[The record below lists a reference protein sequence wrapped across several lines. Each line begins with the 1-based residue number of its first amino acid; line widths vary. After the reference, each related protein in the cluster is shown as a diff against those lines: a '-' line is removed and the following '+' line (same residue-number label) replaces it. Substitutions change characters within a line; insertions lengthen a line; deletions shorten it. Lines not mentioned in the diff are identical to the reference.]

1 MLIRI
6 NLLPHR
12 ELKRAA
18 RRRQFNALLAI
29 AVMIGVLSVALGH
42 TVIATRKSNQEARNA
57 FLTQE
62 IAKLDRQIVE
72 IKKIREQTQALLE
85 RKQVVE
91 TLQSNRT
98 EVVHLF
104 DQMIRLLPDG
114 LYLKSFKQTA
124 DVVNIGGYTQ
134 SSARVS
140 TLMRSLE
147 ESPWFEQPSLI
158 EIKAATVN
166 NLRANEFVLSVKQ
179 TRQKLEGTD
188 TGENV
193 SNKKSPGGA
202 S

>member
-18 RRRQFNALLAI
+18 RRRQFNVLLGI
-29 AVMIGVLSVALGH
+29 AVAIGVVTVGLGH
-42 TVIATRKSNQEARNA
+42 TLIASRQSTQEARNA
-57 FLTQE
+57 FLAQE
-62 IAKLDRQIVE
+62 ITKLDNQIVE

-147 ESPWFEQPSLI
+147 ESPWFESPILI

-179 TRQKLEGTD
+179 TRQKIEEESSVG
-188 TGENV
+188 G
-193 SNKKSPGGA
+193 KKSKGNA
-202 S
+202 A

>member
-1 MLIRI
+1 MSIRI

-18 RRRQFNALLAI
+18 RRRQMNVLLGI
-29 AVMIGVLSVALGH
+29 AVAIGVLSVGLGH
-42 TVIATRKSNQEARNA
+42 TVISASKSAQEKRNA

-62 IAKLDRQIVE
+62 IEKLDAQIVE

-124 DVVNIGGYTQ
+124 DEVSIGGYTQ

-147 ESPWFEQPSLI
+147 DSPWFERPRLI
-158 EIKAATVN
+158 ETKVATVN
-166 NLRANEFVLSVKQ
+166 NLRANEFLLSVKQ
-179 TRQKLEGTD
+179 TKQQTENDTD
-188 TGENV
+188 ATKG
-193 SNKKSPGGA
+193 KGGKA
-202 S
+202 

>member
-1 MLIRI
+1 MIRI

-18 RRRQFNALLAI
+18 RRRQFNFMLVAALAS
-29 AVMIGVLSVALGH
+29 AIGVAVLGQ
-42 TVIATRKSNQEARNA
+42 TLISARQANQETRNRY
-57 FLTQE
+57 LEQE
-62 IAKLDRQIVE
+62 IAKLDIQIGE

-104 DQMIRLLPDG
+104 DEMIRQLPEG
-114 LYLKSFKQTA
+114 LYLKAIKQSGGR
-124 DVVNIGGYTQ
+124 VQLQGYTQ

-140 TLMRSLE
+140 SLMRNLDA
-147 ESPWFEQPSLI
+147 SPWFEDPKLV

-166 NLRANEFVLSVKQ
+166 NLRANEFNLSVKQ
-179 TRQKLEGTD
+179 TKQQAEGED
-188 TGENV
+188 KG
-193 SNKKSPGGA
+193 SQS
-202 S
+202 

>member
-1 MLIRI
+1 MIIRI

-18 RRRQFNALLAI
+18 RRRQFNALLGI
-29 AVMIGVLSVALGH
+29 AVTLGLLSVALGH
-42 TVIATRKSNQEARNA
+42 MVIAARQSSQEARNA

-62 IAKLDRQIVE
+62 IAKLDNQIVE

-114 LYLKSFKQTA
+114 LYLKSFKQTG
-124 DVVNIGGYTQ
+124 DLVSIGGYTQ

-147 ESPWFEQPSLI
+147 DSPWFEQPRLI
-158 EIKAATVN
+158 EIKATTVN
-166 NLRANEFVLSVKQ
+166 NIRANEFLLSVKQ
-179 TRQKLEGTD
+179 TRQQVEDSSNAKGK
-188 TGENV
+188 NV
-193 SNKKSPGGA
+193 KGKGSKA
-202 S
+202 

>member
-1 MLIRI
+1 MIRI

-12 ELKRAA
+12 ELARAA
-18 RRRQFNALLAI
+18 RRRQFSVLLGI
-29 AVMIGVLSVALGH
+29 AVAAGVLTVVLGH
-42 TVIATRKSNQEARNA
+42 SVIAARQSAQEARNA
-57 FLTQE
+57 YLEQE
-62 IAKLDRQIVE
+62 IAKLDVQIGE

-114 LYLKSFKQTA
+114 LYLKSFKQVG
-124 DVVNIGGYTQ
+124 DVVTISGYTQ

-140 TLMRSLE
+140 TLMRNLDSSPFF
-147 ESPWFEQPSLI
+147 ESSRLI

-166 NLRANEFVLSVKQ
+166 NLRANEFLLSVKQ
-179 TRQKLEGTD
+179 TRQQMEDSDGK
-188 TGENV
+188 
-193 SNKKSPGGA
+193 GGKA
-202 S
+202 

>member
-1 MLIRI
+1 MIRI

-18 RRRQFNALLAI
+18 RRRQFNIMLGI
-29 AVMIGVLSVALGH
+29 AVVAGLLTVVLGH
-42 TVIATRKSNQEARNA
+42 SLIAARQSGQEARNT
-57 FLTQE
+57 FLEQE
-62 IAKLDRQIVE
+62 IAKLDEQIGE

-104 DQMIRLLPDG
+104 DQMIRLLPEG
-114 LYLKSFKQTA
+114 LYLKSFKQTG
-124 DVVNIGGYTQ
+124 DTINISGYTQ

-147 ESPWFEQPSLI
+147 DSPLFEAANLV

-166 NLRANEFVLSVKQ
+166 NLRANEFVLSIKQ
-179 TRQKLEGTD
+179 SRPQPED
-188 TGENV
+188 TND
-193 SNKKSPGGA
+193 KGGKA
-202 S
+202 

>member
-1 MLIRI
+1 MIRI

-18 RRRQFNALLAI
+18 RRRQFNTLLGL
-29 AVMIGVLSVALGH
+29 AVATGVAVVILGH
-42 TVIATRKSNQEARNA
+42 SLIAARQSTQDARNA
-57 FLTQE
+57 LLQQE
-62 IAKLDRQIVE
+62 IVKLDGQIGE

-104 DQMIRLLPDG
+104 DQTIRLLPEG
-114 LYLKSFKQTA
+114 LYLKSFKQVGDIVT
-124 DVVNIGGYTQ
+124 ISGYTQ

-140 TLMRSLE
+140 SLMRNLDD
-147 ESPWFEQPSLI
+147 SPWFESASLV

-166 NLRANEFVLSVKQ
+166 NLRANEFVLTIKQ
-179 TRQKLEGTD
+179 SRQQADDAEDK
-188 TGENV
+188 
-193 SNKKSPGGA
+193 GGKA
-202 S
+202 

>member
-1 MLIRI
+1 MIRI

-18 RRRQFNALLAI
+18 RRRQFNIMLGI
-29 AVMIGVLSVALGH
+29 AVVAGLLTVVLGH
-42 TVIATRKSNQEARNA
+42 SLIAARQSGQEARNT
-57 FLTQE
+57 FLEQE
-62 IAKLDRQIVE
+62 IAKLDEQIGE

-104 DQMIRLLPDG
+104 DQMIRLLPEG
-114 LYLKSFKQTA
+114 LYLKSFKQTG
-124 DVVNIGGYTQ
+124 DTINISGYTQ

-147 ESPWFEQPSLI
+147 DSPLFEAANLV

-166 NLRANEFVLSVKQ
+166 NLRANEFVLSIKQ
-179 TRQKLEGTD
+179 SRPQPEDMNDK
-188 TGENV
+188 
-193 SNKKSPGGA
+193 GGKA
-202 S
+202 

>member
-1 MLIRI
+1 MIRI

-12 ELKRAA
+12 ELARAA
-18 RRRQFNALLAI
+18 RRRQFNLLLGI
-29 AVMIGVLSVALGH
+29 AVAAGVLTVVLGH
-42 TVIATRKSNQEARNA
+42 SVIAARQSAQEARNT
-57 FLTQE
+57 FLDQE
-62 IAKLDRQIVE
+62 IAKLDGQIGE

-114 LYLKSFKQTA
+114 LYLKSFKQEG
-124 DVVNIGGYTQ
+124 DVVTISGYTQ

-140 TLMRSLE
+140 TLMRNLDN
-147 ESPWFEQPSLI
+147 SPWFEAANLV

-179 TRQKLEGTD
+179 SRQQ
-188 TGENV
+188 
-193 SNKKSPGGA
+193 PGDANDKGGKA
-202 S
+202 

>member
-1 MLIRI
+1 MIRI

-12 ELKRAA
+12 ELARAA
-18 RRRQFNALLAI
+18 RRRQFNILLGI
-29 AVMIGVLSVALGH
+29 AVAAGVIAVVLGH
-42 TVIATRKSNQEARNA
+42 GVIAANQSAQDARNA
-57 FLTQE
+57 FLEQE
-62 IAKLDRQIVE
+62 IVKLDGQIGE

-114 LYLKSFKQTA
+114 LYLKSFKQAGDIIT
-124 DVVNIGGYTQ
+124 ISGYTQ

-140 TLMRSLE
+140 TLMRNLND
-147 ESPWFEQPSLI
+147 SPWFESADLV
-158 EIKAATVN
+158 EIKSATVN

-179 TRQKLEGTD
+179 ARQQTD
-188 TGENV
+188 DAN
-193 SNKKSPGGA
+193 NKGGKA
-202 S
+202 

>member
-1 MLIRI
+1 MIRI

-12 ELKRAA
+12 ELARAA
-18 RRRQFNALLAI
+18 RRRQFNILLGI
-29 AVMIGVLSVALGH
+29 AVAAGVLTVVLGH
-42 TVIATRKSNQEARNA
+42 SVIAARQSAQDARNA
-57 FLTQE
+57 YLEQE
-62 IAKLDRQIVE
+62 IAKLDSQIGE

-114 LYLKSFKQTA
+114 LYLKSFKQVGN
-124 DVVNIGGYTQ
+124 VVTISGYTQ

-140 TLMRSLE
+140 TLMRNLDNSPFF
-147 ESPWFEQPSLI
+147 ESAGLI

-166 NLRANEFVLSVKQ
+166 NLRANEFLLSVKQ
-179 TRQKLEGTD
+179 THQQTD
-188 TGENV
+188 DSTG
-193 SNKKSPGGA
+193 KGGKA
-202 S
+202 

>member
-1 MLIRI
+1 MSIRI

-18 RRRQFNALLAI
+18 RRRQFNVLLGVAVAI
-29 AVMIGVLSVALGH
+29 GLLSVVFGH
-42 TVIATRKSNQEARNA
+42 MVIAARQSSQEERNA
-57 FLTQE
+57 YLTQE
-62 IAKLDRQIVE
+62 IAKLDAQIVE

-124 DVVNIGGYTQ
+124 DIVNIGGYTQ

-158 EIKAATVN
+158 EIKATTVN

-179 TRQKLEGTD
+179 TRQQIEGDTD
-188 TGENV
+188 ASKG
-193 SNKKSPGGA
+193 KGGKA
-202 S
+202 

>member
-1 MLIRI
+1 MIRI

-12 ELKRAA
+12 EIARAA
-18 RRRQFNALLAI
+18 RRRQFNVLLGL
-29 AVMIGVLSVALGH
+29 AVAAGVVAVILGH
-42 TVIATRKSNQEARNA
+42 SVIAARQSAQEARNA
-57 FLTQE
+57 FLEQE
-62 IAKLDRQIVE
+62 IAKLDSQIGE

-114 LYLKSFKQTA
+114 LYLKSFKQVGDTVTI
-124 DVVNIGGYTQ
+124 DGYTQ

-140 TLMRSLE
+140 TLMRNLDD
-147 ESPWFEQPSLI
+147 SPWFESAGLV

-166 NLRANEFVLSVKQ
+166 NLRANEFVLTVKQ
-179 TRQKLEGTD
+179 SKQQAGDAAEG
-188 TGENV
+188 G
-193 SNKKSPGGA
+193 KA
-202 S
+202 

>member
-1 MLIRI
+1 MIRI

-12 ELKRAA
+12 ELARAA
-18 RRRQFNALLAI
+18 RRRQFNVLLGI
-29 AVMIGVLSVALGH
+29 AVAAGVLVVVLGH
-42 TVIATRKSNQEARNA
+42 SVIAARQSTQDARNA
-57 FLTQE
+57 YLDQE
-62 IAKLDRQIVE
+62 IAKLDSQIVE

-114 LYLKSFKQTA
+114 LYLKSFKQEG
-124 DVVNIGGYTQ
+124 DVVTLSGYTQ

-140 TLMRSLE
+140 TLMRNLDT
-147 ESPWFEQPSLI
+147 SPWFESARLI

-179 TRQKLEGTD
+179 TRQQADDSQDK
-188 TGENV
+188 
-193 SNKKSPGGA
+193 GGKA
-202 S
+202 